1 MKSSKFLLFGL
12 IFWISFLLTGCD
24 TETNLDS
31 DLPDNEVVSVMKS
44 FLKEINSEDTII
56 KKEDFDWLNTAE
68 FNYLSN
74 SDDWYYNISW
84 YSLRVNGVKK
94 LPNVNKVFDWW
105 VVRYVWDEIWW
116 SAIDFSKDNMVC
128 SYYLNLE
135 QEIPSELMTY
145 EWDYEDEDYEAY
157 NKAWEDFYDI
167 ASYALELYCWYLPDW
182 VVDYKDFNF
191 YWEWMEP
198 FWYASFRWESVYL
211 FTPDWVEDHY
221 IQSIKHQWDN
231 YTISWYSINWKIEK
245 TDCLDWWKW
254 DIHDYT
260 ISFDITNESNSVDG
274 DDITHYEW
282 CADKIDPLFAIWEEG
297 TLDTFIKKTNYKY
310 SGNYSNENVFY
321 SITDIA
327 SKYMYVNF
335 YQYNWNDYDN
345 YQLLMEETDDWW
357 DVLYEWN
364 WYGISPEKCEEL
376 NQYDNNLMDLFFL
389 IVCPRW

>member
-1 MKSSKFLLFGL
+1 
-12 IFWISFLLTGCD
+12 
-24 TETNLDS
+24 
-31 DLPDNEVVSVMKS
+31 
-44 FLKEINSEDTII
+44 
-56 KKEDFDWLNTAE
+56 
-68 FNYLSN
+68 
-74 SDDWYYNISW
+74 
-84 YSLRVNGVKK
+84 
-94 LPNVNKVFDWW
+94 
-105 VVRYVWDEIWW
+105 
-116 SAIDFSKDNMVC
+116 
-128 SYYLNLE
+128 
-135 QEIPSELMTY
+135 
-145 EWDYEDEDYEAY
+145 
-157 NKAWEDFYDI
+157 
-167 ASYALELYCWYLPDW
+167 
-182 VVDYKDFNF
+182 
-191 YWEWMEP
+191 MEP

-211 FTPDWVEDHY
+211 FTPDWVEDYY

-260 ISFDITNESNSVDG
+260 ISFDITNESNLVDG

-357 DVLYEWN
+357 NVLYEWN